1 MHSLLKR
8 SRVPFFYFHIVGQTV
23 VLDDSGASFGDAKA
37 ALHHA
42 RQMAHDL
49 RHDLDFGGSVVVENN
64 DTGELFEVPMADFL
78 S

>member
-1 MHSLLKR
+1 M
-8 SRVPFFYFHIVGQTV
+8 PFFYFHIVAETV
-23 VLDDSGASFGDAKA
+23 VLDESGTSFGDARA
-37 ALHHA
+37 ALQHA

-49 RHDLDFGGSVVVENN
+49 RQNLDFGGSVVVENN